1 MAIVGAAAAVAGTT
15 TSVVGA
21 VQQGNAQRA
30 QVAAAREQQELQRK
44 AVLKQALEAASR
56 NNEADLARR
65 EQEAVEQE
73 RRRRERLQALGVL
86 ENRSGASMTTG
97 LSVDSVFT
105 NLLQETARQ
114 DNLFA
119 FNSNMGDLQSSY
131 RNKDLGTQLSGNL
144 NQLNRPIED
153 VSGLTTALNV
163 GGQLASGASNIAS
176 GISNYKAINA
186 ANQQID
192 NYNQFLSNQSGI
204 RQTEINIFNPDSIP
218 SPRFQ
223 SRDIGY

>member
-1 MAIVGAAAAVAGTT
+1 MTGLELPAILAIVGAASTVASTA
-15 TSVVGA
+15 TSVIGA
-21 VQQGNAQRA
+21 VQQNNVQKAQ
-30 QVAAAREQQELQRK
+30 AAAAKEQQELQRK

-65 EQEAVEQE
+65 EQIATEQE

-86 ENRSGASMTTG
+86 ENRAGDSMTTG

-119 FNSNMGDLQSSY
+119 LNNALGDQSVLY
-131 RNKDLGTQLSGNL
+131 RNRDLGTQLSSNL
-144 NQLNRPIED
+144 NKLNRPIET

-163 GGQLASGASNIAS
+163 GGQLATGVSNISS
-176 GISNYKAINA
+176 GIGNYKAIDS
-186 ANQQID
+186 ANKQNTRI
-192 NYNQFLSNQSGI
+192 NQFLNS
-204 RQTEINIFNPDSIP
+204 TPDTITP
-218 SPRFQ
+218 SRFP
-223 SRDIGY
+223 SVDGYA